1 VVIKVLAGL
10 FAILAVLHAT
20 GQEPEKTDLFTANT
34 DGFELFRIPGIV
46 VTAKGTA
53 LAYCE
58 ARHDSRSDWG
68 EIEVHLRRS
77 TDGGRTWSKA
87 RKIAHMGERAE
98 GDPRKKAGGE
108 HEQTVNN
115 PVAIVDRNGSVHF
128 LYELNY
134 ARCFSMRSDDDG
146 LTWTKPVE
154 ITAAFEGFRKTCDW
168 KVIATGPGHGI
179 QLKSGRL
186 ESMPAMVDLVTSLSP
201 HFIRPFSFGAFALV
215 DAGRPDLSMKLL
227 ERGFRENPT
236 QWGFPAYL
244 GYFAYQYGTGTKA
257 ENSRAAAAWDRKA
270 AAVPSSP
277 PYLVRLAAVLSGK
290 GGDVEKAV
298 LLWGQ
303 VYAGGDKYSR
313 QKAIAGLD
321 SILPTDKAARMKA
334 VAPLYQ
340 TMPKAE
346 FDQLIAELFKGYAP

>member
-1 VVIKVLAGL
+1 VFRRAAAVLV
-10 FAILAVLHAT
+10 ILACAAGVVAYQAT
-20 GQEPEKTDLFTANT
+20 RPGRATANPQVFVPSPKFFL
-34 DGFELFRIPGIV
+34 DFSPSFRTSI
-46 VTAKGTA
+46 AD
-53 LAYCE
+53 AYYLNMVQYY
-58 ARHDSRSDWG
+58 G
-68 EIEVHLRRS
+68 E
-77 TDGGRTWSKA
+77 
-87 RKIAHMGERAE
+87 
-98 GDPRKKAGGE
+98 
-108 HEQTVNN
+108 
-115 PVAIVDRNGSVHF
+115 
-128 LYELNY
+128 
-134 ARCFSMRSDDDG
+134 
-146 LTWTKPVE
+146 
-154 ITAAFEGFRKTCDW
+154 
-168 KVIATGPGHGI
+168 

-257 ENSRAAAAWDRKA
+257 ENSRAAAAWYRKA